1 MAKYDIDPS
10 FSKYLSVTFLSKILP
25 GNKFHFFDK
34 NKYKNKYKNNGQK
47 DLDTD
52 NL

>member
-34 NKYKNKYKNNGQK
+34 NKYNNDKNIGQK